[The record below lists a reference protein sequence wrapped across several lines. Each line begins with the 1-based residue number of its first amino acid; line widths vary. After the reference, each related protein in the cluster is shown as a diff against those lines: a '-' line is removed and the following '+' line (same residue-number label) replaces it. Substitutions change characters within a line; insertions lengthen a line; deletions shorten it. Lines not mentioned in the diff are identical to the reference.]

1 MVGDK
6 SSLPFEVEYSQ
17 KPSSKSKT
25 SSSMKRL
32 AVLLKPENVDSITS
46 TLRSLGLEST
56 IYEVKGSGK
65 EKERVSTGRGV
76 STSDLS
82 YTTRRLVATVV
93 KSETVEDV
101 IDRMKKALGDGS
113 GAVVMMQP
121 VDDLVRLLEK
131 REKSITKLLE
141 ADAQLG
147 DNF

>member
-1 MVGDK
+1 MVRDK

-25 SSSMKRL
+25 TSSMKRL

-46 TLRSLGLEST
+46 TLRGLGLEST
-56 IYEVKGSGK
+56 IYDVKGSGK

-82 YTTRRLVATVV
+82 YTTRKVVATVV
-93 KSETVEDV
+93 NSQNVEDI
-101 IDRMKKALGDGS
+101 IDRLKKALGAGS

-121 VDDLVRLLEK
+121 VDDLVRL
-131 REKSITKLLE
+131 
-141 ADAQLG
+141 
-147 DNF
+147 

>member
-56 IYEVKGSGK
+56 IYDVKGSGK

-82 YTTRRLVATVV
+82 YTTRRIVATVV

-121 VDDLVRLLEK
+121 VDDLVHL
-131 REKSITKLLE
+131 
-141 ADAQLG
+141 
-147 DNF
+147 

>member
-1 MVGDK
+1 MVRNQ

-56 IYEVKGSGK
+56 IYDVKGSGK

-76 STSDLS
+76 STSELS
-82 YTTRRLVATVV
+82 YTTRRIVATVV
-93 KSETVEDV
+93 KSDNVDDI
-101 IDRMKKALGDGS
+101 IDRMKKALGGGS
-113 GAVVMMQP
+113 GAVVMIQA
-121 VDDLVRLLEK
+121 VDDLVRL
-131 REKSITKLLE
+131 
-141 ADAQLG
+141 
-147 DNF
+147 